1 MPLEEYHKA
10 MRQGLKEEKEAIAR
24 GEEPGLRVLPENSD
38 TLAGAAGIS
47 GCGGDPQ
54 RTD

>member
-24 GEEPGLRVLPENSD
+24 GEEPVWWRSPAN
-38 TLAGAAGIS
+38 
-47 GCGGDPQ
+47 
-54 RTD
+54 

>member
-24 GEEPGLRVLPENSD
+24 GEEPGLRVLPENPD
-38 TLAGAAGIS
+38 TGGAAGIS
-47 GCGGDPQ
+47 GVWWRSQ
-54 RTD
+54 AN

>member
-24 GEEPGLRVLPENSD
+24 GEEPNKKQH
-38 TLAGAAGIS
+38 TT
-47 GCGGDPQ
+47 Q
-54 RTD
+54 